1 MRREMSPNDERVYQE
16 HLEDVKFTVAT
27 VVFGILFGVA
37 LLLWFIA

>member
-16 HLEDVKFTVAT
+16 HLEDVKFAITAVG
-27 VVFGILFGVA
+27 FGILSGIA